1 MKKLLILILTLC
13 ICLSVG
19 VSANGSEYED
29 TLRVGIY
36 YGSSALNGVC
46 FENSAGFDFG
56 IFRDRE
62 FVFLGNTESTSVRV
76 DFNRAE
82 GENAHHVNYGTFE
95 TSPEATEYALT
106 LQELGIDAFAS
117 YINGKYHTL
126 SGFYKNNND
135 ALWAAENLEVKG
147 TVFSSSGN
155 ALRLLDSAGKT
166 IFVVDDAL
174 CGVTVYPTTSEEDE
188 KDTEPPLT
196 HLSGG
201 ASGTYR
207 GGFECRQLEN
217 GKITLVNTIGVE
229 DYLYSVV
236 CREMS
241 SSWPIEALKAQ
252 AVCARNFAL
261 RRTNYHNK
269 YGFDVCKTVC
279 CQAYSQDAD
288 TTESVHTAVDETR
301 GQLLFYEDDLVQ
313 AVYSSSMGART
324 ESVEYVWGSKFPYL
338 VSVANPYE
346 DTDNVYNGKWTKTL
360 TKARATQIANEREWN
375 IGDVTDIQIIERT
388 PAGGV
393 LKLKVQGTNG
403 SKILERESC
412 RTTFSEA
419 TYSQRYDV
427 YLGGQTIEPTMYIAT
442 GDGKVTPS
450 KLSGLSVMGTNG
462 KISALDKICNVF
474 DGIAKKLFSTT
485 VSEGD
490 SNTFV
495 FSGEGWGHGVGMSQ
509 YGAKGMAEAG
519 FTYDEILTHYYTGTH
534 LEQAY

>member
-1 MKKLLILILTLC
+1 MRKLLILILALC
-13 ICLSVG
+13 ICLPLG
-19 VSANGSEYED
+19 VSATEAEYED

-36 YGSSALNGVC
+36 YGASALGNVG

-56 IFRDRE
+56 IFKDRE
-62 FVFLGNTESTSVRV
+62 FVALGNTESTSVKV
-76 DFNRAE
+76 DFNKFE
-82 GENAHHVNYGTFE
+82 GECAHHVDYETFE
-95 TSPEATEYALT
+95 NPDDARDFAAQ
-106 LQELGIDAFAS
+106 LQEMGIDAFAA

-147 TVFSSSGN
+147 TPFVSSNN
-155 ALRLLDSAGKT
+155 ALRLRDSSGKT
-166 IFVVDDAL
+166 IFMVDDAL
-174 CGVTVYPTTSEEDE
+174 CGVTVYPTAKAEDE
-188 KDTEPPLT
+188 TEPPLT

-207 GGFECRQLEN
+207 GGFECRQLET
-217 GKITLVNTIGVE
+217 GKITLVNTVGVE

-241 SSWPIEALKAQ
+241 SSWPVEALKAQ

-261 RRTNYHNK
+261 RRINYHSK

-288 TTESVHTAVDETR
+288 TSESVHTAVDETR
-301 GQLLFYEDDLVQ
+301 GELLFCGDDLVQ
-313 AVYSSSMGART
+313 AVYSSSMGAKT
-324 ESVEYVWGSKFPYL
+324 ESVEYVWGSKFSYL
-338 VSVANPYE
+338 VSVDNPYE
-346 DTDNVYNGKWTKTL
+346 DTDNIYNGKWTKTL
-360 TKARATQIANEREWN
+360 TKARATQIAADKGWN
-375 IGDVTDIQIIERT
+375 IGDVTDITVVERT
-388 PAGGV
+388 PAGSV
-393 LKLKVQGTNG
+393 LKLKVQGTGG

-427 YLGGQTIEPTMYIAT
+427 SLGGQTVEPTVYIAT
-442 GDGKVTPS
+442 GDGKVSSS

-462 KISALDKICNVF
+462 KISALDKLCNVF
-474 DGIAKKLFSTT
+474 NGIKNNLFKSTVT
-485 VSEGD
+485 DGD